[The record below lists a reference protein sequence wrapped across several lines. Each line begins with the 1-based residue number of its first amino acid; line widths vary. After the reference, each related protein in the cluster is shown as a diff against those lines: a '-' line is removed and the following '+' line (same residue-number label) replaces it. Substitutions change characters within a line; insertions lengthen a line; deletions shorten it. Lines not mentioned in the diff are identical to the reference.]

1 MRLLVKKEFSIL
13 ISVSPFIAEACNC
26 QYLKATWVLIS
37 KKLRKV
43 LMIIKKLDIE
53 VLLLGLWLREG
64 FPPKKMYKCD
74 LQPFRGG
81 SVETISPYCKVY
93 TQRKY
98 T

>member
-1 MRLLVKKEFSIL
+1 M
-13 ISVSPFIAEACNC
+13 
-26 QYLKATWVLIS
+26 S

-43 LMIIKKLDIE
+43 LMIIKKIRYRSFI
-53 VLLLGLWLREG
+53 VRIMAKGRV
-64 FPPKKMYKCD
+64 PPKKMYKCD

-81 SVETISPYCKVY
+81 FVETISPYCKVY